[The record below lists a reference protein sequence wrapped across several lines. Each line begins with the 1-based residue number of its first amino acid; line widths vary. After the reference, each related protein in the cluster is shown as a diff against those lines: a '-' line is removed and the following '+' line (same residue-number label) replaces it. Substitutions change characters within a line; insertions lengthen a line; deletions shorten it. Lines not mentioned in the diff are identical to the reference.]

1 MVFSLCGGG
10 CTVFHAVEFPV
21 LGGGRR
27 IFGREPGVLICV
39 FCCCVC
45 FSVLL
50 LISDAVASL
59 FFVLASM

>member
-1 MVFSLCGGG
+1 MVFSLCGVG

-21 LGGGRR
+21 LGGGWC
-27 IFGREPGVLICV
+27 IFGREPRVLICIYV
-39 FCCCVC
+39 VAYF

-50 LISDAVASL
+50 LVSYAVALL